1 MEGTTAM
8 NETRGRLLARLAD
21 IVREAG
27 MLAKKMAQGNGVHI
41 KGSNDFVTDADLAVS
56 AFLQARLPELI
67 EGSRVLSE
75 EDAEKTGI
83 SGRVFIVDPIDGT
96 TNLMY
101 GMNMSVVSVGYCVD
115 GEPMLAAAYQPFTDE
130 MFIAGKGMGAFLNGA
145 PIRVNADAK
154 VCDALIGVE
163 TGPATREMQGKFFE
177 AMFALQKESRGL
189 RLTGSAALDLCYVAC
204 GRLSAAAYHYLY
216 PWDFAAGWLLVE
228 EAGGKVSLIDGAKP
242 VMTGRSRPLL
252 SSNGLIHGE
261 LMDVFADI

>member
-1 MEGTTAM
+1 MKD
-8 NETRGRLLARLAD
+8 TRASKRLLDRLAQ

-27 MLAKKMAQGNGVHI
+27 MLAREKARENSVHI

-56 AFLQARLPELI
+56 AFLAARLPGVI

-83 SGRVFIVDPIDGT
+83 AGKVFIVDPIDGT

-101 GMNMSVVSVGYCVD
+101 SMNMSVVSVGYCVD

-130 MFIAGKGMGAFLNGA
+130 MFTAGKGMGAFLNGA
-145 PIRVNADAK
+145 PIHVNGDA
-154 VCDALIGVE
+154 CIRDALIGIE
-163 TGPATREMQGKFFE
+163 TGPATRETQGRFFQ

-216 PWDFAAGWLLVE
+216 PWDFAAGWLLVT
-228 EAGGKVSLIDGAKP
+228 EAGGRVSLMDGGRP
-242 VMTGRSRPLL
+242 VMTGRIKPLL
-252 SSNGLIHGE
+252 SSNGLIHEE
-261 LMDVFADI
+261 LMKVFADI